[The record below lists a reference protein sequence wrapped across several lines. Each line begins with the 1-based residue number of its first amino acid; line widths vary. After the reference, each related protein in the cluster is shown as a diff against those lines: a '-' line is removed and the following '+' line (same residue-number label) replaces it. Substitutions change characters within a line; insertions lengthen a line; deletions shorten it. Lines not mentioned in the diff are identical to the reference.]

1 MKIFDMETPF
11 CNEQELVETI
21 HEPMPLIVVKCKG
34 TPSYFD
40 FDDRACRTMTQSSL
54 DDDNS
59 NQIFKKS

>member
-40 FDDRACRTMTQSSL
+40 FDDRACRTMT
-54 DDDNS
+54 
-59 NQIFKKS
+59 